1 VSAEIE
7 EILRLYAQHQDTQA
21 LPVTVA
27 EARARVESLVL
38 PNDGAKRAATH
49 PDGPRRE
56 PGYLVEPD
64 HPTSILGRPRPR
76 RGRLI
81 VVLAVAALIATCV
94 LVTTRPGTHHPPSTV
109 PPVAPPTTAAPATTQ
124 AAPPTPTAT
133 PLTASRLAQMLAAGH
148 FAEIASE
155 IEPPSRRSADQV
167 ILEQAWA
174 DLTNGYGTLLST
186 ETQDEDRFPPPA
198 PPDSPGGVVDETVLQ
213 MSHGLIMLGVTL
225 NPDGALVHVEF
236 VAQALV
242 LAGPSG
248 YIGPPL
254 GF

>member
-1 VSAEIE
+1 
-7 EILRLYAQHQDTQA
+7 
-21 LPVTVA
+21 
-27 EARARVESLVL
+27 
-38 PNDGAKRAATH
+38 
-49 PDGPRRE
+49 
-56 PGYLVEPD
+56 
-64 HPTSILGRPRPR
+64 
-76 RGRLI
+76 
-81 VVLAVAALIATCV
+81 
-94 LVTTRPGTHHPPSTV
+94 
-109 PPVAPPTTAAPATTQ
+109 
-124 AAPPTPTAT
+124 
-133 PLTASRLAQMLAAGH
+133 MLAAGH

-167 ILEQAWA
+167 ILEQAWG

-225 NPDGALVHVEF
+225 SPDGALVHVELL
-236 VAQALV
+236 AQALV

-248 YIGPPL
+248 YIGQPL